1 MKTNNIKFN
10 ELHSEINERKGKIQ
24 QLLEQAKSLLEID
37 GTGKA
42 TVSKDNKARAVQ
54 IAAALKELRRK
65 NDEEQGL
72 LEKAKEISTRWN
84 VDFDELHQL
93 KLSIPTLEKQV
104 QEMTQ
109 NITEWQNIDPSF
121 EKQKNSKN
129 SPFYNKMQALDR
141 AREALL
147 NHQQALKEL
156 SAITGGMKL

>member
-1 MKTNNIKFN
+1 MKIKFN

-24 QLLEQAKSLLEID
+24 VLQEQQNRLLEVDEKNKVMISAE
-37 GTGKA
+37 
-42 TVSKDNKARAVQ
+42 NKAHAVQ

-72 LEKAKEISTRWN
+72 LEKAKEISARWN

-93 KLSIPTLEKQV
+93 KLSIPAMEKQV

-121 EKQKNSKN
+121 EKQKSSKN

-141 AREALL
+141 ARQALL
-147 NHQQALKEL
+147 NHQGAQKEL
-156 SAITGGMKL
+156 AAIMGGMKL